1 MSLLEVTGL
10 THSFGDNFLFKNADF
25 TLNKGEHIGI
35 VGQNGAGKSTF
46 IKICTGQLIPDSGRI
61 VWQTNT
67 KTGYLDQYAQIE
79 KNTTMRVFLQSAF
92 SELYETENK
101 MNELYCQAADGDM
114 TKLSAAARY
123 QEELERKEFYLIDTK
138 IEQVATGLGLT
149 AIGLDR
155 PIEQMSGGQRAKVI
169 LAKLLLEKPD
179 ILLLDEPTNFLDKEH
194 VLWLA
199 EYLSSLQNAFLV
211 VSHDYDFLEKISTGI
226 CDIDNEKTTKYFGT
240 YSEFTRKKT
249 LLCSPA
255 N

>member
-10 THSFGDNFLFKNADF
+10 THSFGNNFLFKNADF
-25 TLNKGEHIGI
+25 ALNKGEHIGI

-67 KTGYLDQYAQIE
+67 KIGYLDQYAQIE

-92 SELYETENK
+92 SKLYEIENK
-101 MNELYCQAADGDM
+101 MNELYCQSADGDM

-149 AIGLDR
+149 AI
-155 PIEQMSGGQRAKVI
+155 
-169 LAKLLLEKPD
+169 
-179 ILLLDEPTNFLDKEH
+179 
-194 VLWLA
+194 
-199 EYLSSLQNAFLV
+199 
-211 VSHDYDFLEKISTGI
+211 
-226 CDIDNEKTTKYFGT
+226 
-240 YSEFTRKKT
+240 
-249 LLCSPA
+249 
-255 N
+255 